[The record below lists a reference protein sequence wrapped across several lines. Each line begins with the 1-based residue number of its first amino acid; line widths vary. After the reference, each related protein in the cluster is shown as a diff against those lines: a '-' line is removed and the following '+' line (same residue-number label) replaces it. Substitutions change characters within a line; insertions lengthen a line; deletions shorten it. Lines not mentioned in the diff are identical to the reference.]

1 MNDYGAID
9 ENDVIHLRTLRLEI
23 ITNKERTPT
32 IITHTNKRKD
42 NSVLTVA
49 YEFFMRPCPLTPKIN
64 IETASI

>member
-9 ENDVIHLRTLRLEI
+9 ENDVIHLRTEI
-23 ITNKERTPT
+23 TTNKERTPT